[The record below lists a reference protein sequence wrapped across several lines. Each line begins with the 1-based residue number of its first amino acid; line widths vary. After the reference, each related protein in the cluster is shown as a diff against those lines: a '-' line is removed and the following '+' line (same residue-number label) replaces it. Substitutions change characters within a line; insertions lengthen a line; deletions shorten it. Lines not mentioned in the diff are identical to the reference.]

1 MHSCTLLPRV
11 VKVIDELAIVELD
24 GVSVHLV
31 LLGRAQAL
39 KGNAQSLT
47 VQSTTNCYYCYTAMP
62 YMPCLYDS
70 RISIDMNSVLS
81 VQCTDTVQCT

>member
-1 MHSCTLLPRV
+1 M
-11 VKVIDELAIVELD
+11 IDELAIVELD

-47 VQSTTNCYYCYTAMP
+47 VHRVLLTVTTATPLCHICHASTTHA
-62 YMPCLYDS
+62 
-70 RISIDMNSVLS
+70 SVLI
-81 VQCTDTVQCT
+81 